1 MRTPLVFMGGNILVD
16 QLNGTKIAFCGGDV
30 FKETQIVWQ
39 ACYEEILKKE
49 KIVEMVKKYL
59 NVDQVYILGKDKPQ
73 PSYMFHLDQAMILL
87 PDGIVGVT
95 NIIGDGSRK
104 NIKDINAI
112 KIFLAEVRGL
122 LKKIGYKLIDIDT
135 SIKDVFNHQ
144 FYINSIPYIDKTT
157 GKKMLL
163 MPVSNQK
170 LTADEVL
177 KMPFYHP
184 TLEEGIRSALREISK
199 KILKYLF

>member
-1 MRTPLVFMGGNILVD
+1 
-16 QLNGTKIAFCGGDV
+16 
-30 FKETQIVWQ
+30 
-39 ACYEEILKKE
+39 
-49 KIVEMVKKYL
+49 MVKKYL
-59 NVDQVYILGKDKPQ
+59 NVNKVYILGKENPQ

-95 NIIGDGSRK
+95 NIIGDGSGK

-112 KIFLAEVRGL
+112 KVFLAEVRGL

-170 LTADEVL
+170 LTADEKALINKNIFAFRAVGYDVVIV
-177 KMPFYHP
+177 PSESTAFNG
-184 TLEEGIRSALREISK
+184 GIHCLINVIE
-199 KILKYLF
+199 